1 MLPYRNYREKN
12 YYNEVSIREEAYQIA
27 MFSGK
32 ISGLQTLLFTSIFCE
47 EGGEKTNMSENI
59 IEKESDND
67 ENQLGNAPAPQNP
80 VVVVRK
86 PKKKKKNI
94 TARKEFEVQVIPA
107 TKGVTPPGEEAP
119 IKRVAAYCRVS
130 TDEEAQSTSFDLQVK
145 HYTEYIGAQENWVL
159 AGIYADEGISGTQVK
174 HREQFQKMIE
184 DCEAG
189 QIDMIITKSISR
201 FARNTVDC
209 LTTIRKLKGLKNPV
223 EIYFEKERLSS
234 LDEKTD
240 MILNLM
246 ASIAQEESR
255 SISANIRWA
264 IKNRMKNGTQKIPT
278 SGLLGYDTDEDGN
291 MVIIAQEAE
300 IVRTIYKSFVQGV
313 HPSLIAV
320 RLNALNLKT
329 VYGNDWSSSSVRK
342 ILRNEKYCGDVL
354 MQKTITVDYLS
365 HISKINEGEAEQY
378 YIADHHDPIVSREIW
393 DRAQELLDK
402 QSWQKWKRR
411 EQQRLMPVRSGLL
424 IGFVSISTE
433 WKSVSLTRLISAS
446 NKVMEGEEI
455 LEDEQQSDA
464 ENYFDKESEE
474 TEMAE
479 NSILQGF
486 EVVELE
492 QSKGD
497 SVLTL
502 TSTNLKFNKATAV
515 ELGYPAF
522 VRMLINAATKQVA
535 IQPCSEK
542 TKNAV
547 PFSKDESKQTY
558 AVVVKVPA
566 LLTAVRKL
574 VDSNEGDGAISFNG
588 VLYPNERTVIFDLAK
603 GTPPKKR
610 HRRKKSE
617 IEAERMKGST
627 SSTTEE

>member
-1 MLPYRNYREKN
+1 MDDKSL
-12 YYNEVSIREEAYQIA
+12 
-27 MFSGK
+27 
-32 ISGLQTLLFTSIFCE
+32 
-47 EGGEKTNMSENI
+47 
-59 IEKESDND
+59 EKESDND
-67 ENQLGNAPAPQNP
+67 ESQLKNEPTPQNP

-86 PKKKKKNI
+86 PKKKKKSL
-94 TARKEFEVQVIPA
+94 ASRKEFEVQVIPA
-107 TKGVTPPGEEAP
+107 TKGVTPPGEDAP
-119 IKRVAAYCRVS
+119 VKRVAAYCRVS

-291 MVIIAQEAE
+291 MVIVDQEAE

-313 HPSLIAV
+313 HPGLIAV

-329 VYGNDWSSSSVRK
+329 VYGNEWSSSSVRK

-365 HISKINEGEAEQY
+365 HTSKINEGEAEQY

-424 IGFVSISTE
+424 KGFVSISSE
-433 WKSVSLTRLISAS
+433 WKAVSITRLVSAS
-446 NKVMEGEEI
+446 NKVLKDEATTDDKQSNAEEYN
-455 LEDEQQSDA
+455 DE
-464 ENYFDKESEE
+464 ESEE
-474 TEMAE
+474 NEMAE
-479 NSILQGF
+479 NSVLEGF

-522 VRMLINAATKQVA
+522 VRMLVNAATKQVA

-574 VDSNEGDGAISFNG
+574 ADSNEGDGAISFNG
-588 VLYPNERTVIFDLAK
+588 VLYPNERAVIFDLAK
-603 GTPPKKR
+603 GSVPKKR
-610 HRRKKSE
+610 HRRTKAE
-617 IEAERMKGST
+617 IEAERLNT
-627 SSTTEE
+627 SSTDKEEK

>member
-1 MLPYRNYREKN
+1 MSEEQSMTENDER
-12 YYNEVSIREEAYQIA
+12 EVSFLDEELPVP
-27 MFSGK
+27 K
-32 ISGLQTLLFTSIFCE
+32 
-47 EGGEKTNMSENI
+47 
-59 IEKESDND
+59 
-67 ENQLGNAPAPQNP
+67 NP
-80 VVVVRK
+80 MVVVRK
-86 PKKKKKNI
+86 PKKKKKSA
-94 TARKEFEVQVIPA
+94 TSRKEYEVQVIPA
-107 TKGVTPPGEEAP
+107 TKGVVLPGEDTP

-130 TDEEAQSTSFDLQVK
+130 TDEEAQSTSFDLQVS
-145 HYTEYIGAQENWVL
+145 HYTEYIAAQENWVF

-189 QIDMIITKSISR
+189 LIDMIITKSISR

-209 LTTIRKLKGLKNPV
+209 LTTIRKLKGLKTPV

-365 HISKINEGEAEQY
+365 HVSKINEGEAEQY

-402 QSWQKWKRR
+402 QSWQNWKRR
-411 EQQRLMPVRSGLL
+411 EQQRLMPVRSGFLK
-424 IGFVSISTE
+424 GFVSISSE
-433 WKSVSLTRLISAS
+433 WKSVSITRLISATR
-446 NKVMEGEEI
+446 KVLGDEER
-455 LEDEQQSDA
+455 ERSFQGQAA
-464 ENYFDKESEE
+464 EYYEEESEE
-474 TEMAE
+474 IIMAE
-479 NSILQGF
+479 NSVLEGF

-492 QSKGD
+492 QAKGD
-497 SVLTL
+497 SVMTL

-522 VRMLINAATKQVA
+522 IRMLVNAATKQVA
-535 IQPCSEK
+535 IQPCTEK
-542 TKNAV
+542 TKHAV

-574 VDSNEGDGAISFNG
+574 ADTDAGSGALSFGG
-588 VLYPNERTVIFDLAK
+588 VLYPNEKAIVFDLTN
-603 GTPPKKR
+603 GTAPKKR
-610 HRRKKSE
+610 NRKKKSD
-617 IEAERMKGST
+617 ANQTK
-627 SSTTEE
+627 TEEPEPIA

>member
-1 MLPYRNYREKN
+1 MDDKSL
-12 YYNEVSIREEAYQIA
+12 
-27 MFSGK
+27 
-32 ISGLQTLLFTSIFCE
+32 
-47 EGGEKTNMSENI
+47 
-59 IEKESDND
+59 EKESDND
-67 ENQLGNAPAPQNP
+67 ESQLSSELIPQNP

-86 PKKKKKNI
+86 PKKKKKSLA
-94 TARKEFEVQVIPA
+94 TRKEFEVQIIPA
-107 TKGVTPPGEEAP
+107 TKGVTPPGEDAP
-119 IKRVAAYCRVS
+119 VKRVAAYCRVS

-184 DCEAG
+184 DCETG

-201 FARNTVDC
+201 FAHNTVDC

-291 MVIIAQEAE
+291 MVIVAQEAE

-313 HPSLIAV
+313 HPGLIAV

-365 HISKINEGEAEQY
+365 HTSKINEGEAEQY

-424 IGFVSISTE
+424 KGFVSISSE
-433 WKSVSLTRLISAS
+433 WKAVSITRLVSAS
-446 NKVMEGEEI
+446 NKVLTDEATTDDKQSNAEEYN
-455 LEDEQQSDA
+455 DE
-464 ENYFDKESEE
+464 ESEE
-474 TEMAE
+474 NEMAE
-479 NSILQGF
+479 NSVLEGF

-522 VRMLINAATKQVA
+522 VRMLVNAATKQVA

-574 VDSNEGDGAISFNG
+574 ADSNEGDGAISFNG
-588 VLYPNERTVIFDLAK
+588 VLYPNERAVIFDLAK
-603 GTPPKKR
+603 GSVPKKR
-610 HRRKKSE
+610 HRRTKAE
-617 IEAERMKGST
+617 IEAERLNT
-627 SSTTEE
+627 SSTDKEEK

>member
-1 MLPYRNYREKN
+1 MHSNIHRMR
-12 YYNEVSIREEAYQIA
+12 
-27 MFSGK
+27 
-32 ISGLQTLLFTSIFCE
+32 
-47 EGGEKTNMSENI
+47 GGEKTDISDNNM
-59 IEKESDND
+59 EKESNSNKDILND
-67 ENQLGNAPAPQNP
+67 TPTAQNP

-86 PKKKKKNI
+86 PRKKKKSL
-94 TARKEFEVQVIPA
+94 AVRKEFEVQVIPA
-107 TKGVTPPGEEAP
+107 SKGVTPPGEEAP

-174 HREQFQKMIE
+174 HREQFQKMIK

-209 LTTIRKLKGLKNPV
+209 LTTIRRLKGLKNPV

-291 MVIIAQEAE
+291 MVIVAQEAE
-300 IVRTIYKSFVQGV
+300 IVKTIYKSFVQGV
-313 HPSLIAV
+313 HPGLIAV
-320 RLNALNLKT
+320 RLNGLNLKT

-378 YIADHHDPIVSREIW
+378 YIADHHDPMYSAYIGIQSIPYLILSR
-393 DRAQELLDK
+393 
-402 QSWQKWKRR
+402 
-411 EQQRLMPVRSGLL
+411 
-424 IGFVSISTE
+424 
-433 WKSVSLTRLISAS
+433 
-446 NKVMEGEEI
+446 
-455 LEDEQQSDA
+455 
-464 ENYFDKESEE
+464 
-474 TEMAE
+474 
-479 NSILQGF
+479 
-486 EVVELE
+486 
-492 QSKGD
+492 
-497 SVLTL
+497 
-502 TSTNLKFNKATAV
+502 
-515 ELGYPAF
+515 
-522 VRMLINAATKQVA
+522 
-535 IQPCSEK
+535 
-542 TKNAV
+542 
-547 PFSKDESKQTY
+547 
-558 AVVVKVPA
+558 
-566 LLTAVRKL
+566 
-574 VDSNEGDGAISFNG
+574 
-588 VLYPNERTVIFDLAK
+588 
-603 GTPPKKR
+603 
-610 HRRKKSE
+610 
-617 IEAERMKGST
+617 
-627 SSTTEE
+627 

>member
-1 MLPYRNYREKN
+1 MSEDQSMTGNDER
-12 YYNEVSIREEAYQIA
+12 EVSFLDEE
-27 MFSGK
+27 
-32 ISGLQTLLFTSIFCE
+32 L
-47 EGGEKTNMSENI
+47 
-59 IEKESDND
+59 
-67 ENQLGNAPAPQNP
+67 PAPKSQM
-80 VVVVRK
+80 VVVRK
-86 PKKKKKNI
+86 PKKKKKSV
-94 TARKEFEVQVIPA
+94 TSRKEYEVQVIPA
-107 TKGVTPPGEEAP
+107 TKGVVLPGEDTP

-130 TDEEAQSTSFDLQVK
+130 TDEEAQSTSFDLQVS
-145 HYTEYIGAQENWVL
+145 HYTEYIAAQENWFF

-189 QIDMIITKSISR
+189 LIDMIITKSISR

-209 LTTIRKLKGLKNPV
+209 LTTIRKLKGLKTPV

-300 IVRTIYKSFVQGV
+300 IVRTIFKSFVQGV

-354 MQKTITVDYLS
+354 MQKTITVDYLR
-365 HISKINEGEAEQY
+365 HVSKINEGEAEQY
-378 YIADHHDPIVSREIW
+378 YIADHHDPIVSREMW
-393 DRAQELLDK
+393 NKAQELLDK
-402 QSWQKWKRR
+402 QSWQNWKRR
-411 EQQRLMPVRSGLL
+411 EQQRLMPVRSGFLK
-424 IGFVSISTE
+424 GFVSISSE
-433 WKSVSLTRLISAS
+433 WKSVSITRLISATR
-446 NKVMEGEEI
+446 KVLGDEEGERNFQRQAA
-455 LEDEQQSDA
+455 D
-464 ENYFDKESEE
+464 YFEEESEE
-474 TEMAE
+474 TIMAE
-479 NSILQGF
+479 NSILEEF

-492 QSKGD
+492 QAKGD
-497 SVLTL
+497 SVMTL

-522 VRMLINAATKQVA
+522 IRMLVNAATKQVA
-535 IQPCSEK
+535 IQPCTEK
-542 TKNAV
+542 SKHAV

-558 AVVVKVPA
+558 AVVIKAPA

-574 VDSNEGDGAISFNG
+574 SDTEAGSGAISFSG
-588 VLYPNERTVIFDLAK
+588 VLYPKERAVIFDLTN
-603 GTPPKKR
+603 GTTPKR
-610 HRRKKSE
+610 RNRKKKSG
-617 IEAERMKGST
+617 AVQ
-627 SSTTEE
+627 TETKED